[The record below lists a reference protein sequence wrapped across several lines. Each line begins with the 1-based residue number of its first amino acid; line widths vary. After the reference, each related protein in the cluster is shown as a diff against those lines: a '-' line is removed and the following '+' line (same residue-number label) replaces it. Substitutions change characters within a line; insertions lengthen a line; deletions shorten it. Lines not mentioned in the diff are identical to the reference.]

1 MLDCSNFI
9 AISITEGLTI
19 KIHFLLAKLVVPLF
33 ILIVFFSLTTFIA
46 HATQGAGWGRIQGI
60 NGHRVLELLDLREE
74 NNLATWYS
82 SILYLLVGIAL
93 ILLGWGNSV
102 EFQISRLSRFLF
114 QLAAVGAILISADEI
129 ASIHETVG
137 KSLARFT
144 DQFLLT
150 TPMGDIRFF
159 WVIPFAPF
167 ALLGLI
173 MIVYQLHQ
181 LIAKMPSQNNWQ
193 RQQAYIALWAA
204 LLFLPGVFLSEL
216 MEWYLVTI
224 KQYGT
229 VLTCVEEMFE
239 LLGMYGLFIC
249 VMLIGKRYQ
258 L

>member
-1 MLDCSNFI
+1 LLDCSNFLS
-9 AISITEGLTI
+9 ISITEGLTI
-19 KIHFLLAKLVVPLF
+19 KIHFLLSKLVVPLF
-33 ILIVFFSLTTFIA
+33 LLIVFFSLTTFIA
-46 HATQGAGWGRIQGI
+46 YATQGAGWGRVEGI

-114 QLAAVGAILISADEI
+114 QLAAIGAIVISADEV
-129 ASIHETVG
+129 ASLHETVG

-144 DQFLLT
+144 NQFILT
-150 TPMGDIRFF
+150 TPTDTRFF
-159 WVIPFAPF
+159 WVIPYAPF

-173 MIVYQLHQ
+173 LVVYQLHQ
-181 LIAKMPSQNNWQ
+181 LITKMPSQNNWQ

-204 LLFLPGVFLSEL
+204 LLFLPGVFLTEL
-216 MEWYLVTI
+216 IKWYQATANEFGTI
-224 KQYGT
+224 VY
-229 VLTCVEEMFE
+229 CFNEMFE
-239 LLGMYGLFIC
+239 LLGMYSLFIC

>member
-1 MLDCSNFI
+1 M
-9 AISITEGLTI
+9 
-19 KIHFLLAKLVVPLF
+19 VVPLF
-33 ILIVFFSLTTFIA
+33 LLIIFFSLTTFIA
-46 HATQGAGWGRIQGI
+46 NATQGAAWGRVEGI
-60 NGHRVLELLDLREE
+60 NGHRILELLDLREE

-82 SILYLLVGIAL
+82 SILYFIVGIAL

-114 QLAAVGAILISADEI
+114 QLAATGAILISADEV
-129 ASIHETVG
+129 ASIHETIG

-144 DQFLLT
+144 NQFLLT
-150 TPMGDIRFF
+150 TPMIDTRFF

-173 MIVYQLHQ
+173 MIIYQLHQ
-181 LIAKMPSQNNWQ
+181 LIAKMPNPNYWQ

-216 MEWYLVTI
+216 MEWYLVNI
-224 KQYGT
+224 KQFGT
-229 VLTCVEEMFE
+229 VITCFEEMFE
-239 LLGMYGLFIC
+239 LLGMYSLFIC
-249 VMLIGKRYQ
+249 VMRISKPYQ